1 MAKSETTTFVC
12 GKCQVETELPKFL
25 AKTIQYCPF
34 CGARCNLPIDEVR
47 KNIKFSVYPFIDDYG
62 MDFVIDTIRSIKIE
76 EGASAWD
83 ALVKEYYLGK

>member
-1 MAKSETTTFVC
+1 MLDYISI
-12 GKCQVETELPKFL
+12 L
-25 AKTIQYCPF
+25 
-34 CGARCNLPIDEVR
+34 
-47 KNIKFSVYPFIDDYG
+47 IDDYG

>member
-1 MAKSETTTFVC
+1 MAKSETFTFVC
-12 GKCQVETELPKFL
+12 DKCQIEAELPKFL
-25 AKTIQYCPF
+25 VKTMQHCPF
-34 CGARCNLPIDEVR
+34 CGARCNLPIDEVQ
-47 KNIKFSVYPFIDDYG
+47 KNIKFSIYSYIDDYG